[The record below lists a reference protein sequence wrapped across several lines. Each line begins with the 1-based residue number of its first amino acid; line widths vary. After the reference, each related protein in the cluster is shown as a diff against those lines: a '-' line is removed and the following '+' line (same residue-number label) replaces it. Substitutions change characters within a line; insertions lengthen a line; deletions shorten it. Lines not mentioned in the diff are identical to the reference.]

1 MCSEGKE
8 VKRVEKNIVLE
19 ILSAFI
25 HNRKPYL
32 NCDVHEIKVFYT
44 FYFQNIL
51 PVLAYMDKKWDI
63 ISDEKLKQKL
73 TDCYYQTVAES
84 FKKVAMFEII
94 SQKLSENNIPH
105 MPVKGWYLRTL
116 YPVPE
121 LRTFGDIDILI
132 RKQDREK
139 TDKIFIQNGYNVK
152 ENWEPTYSYYND
164 SSRCEVHTE
173 LMDSDLGKGEQVISF
188 FSDALETAEKDT
200 GERLSPQ
207 KDIHLMYLFCH
218 LAKHLYK
225 GGAGIRMYMDIA
237 LFIKANSDTLSFEK
251 IYEDFKKLHLEQFFK
266 TVTLACCEW
275 FQIELPFEIK
285 SNSTET
291 LKRYTF
297 DADLFGKTRDKSV
310 ISIRNNEDGSKA
322 SVFRDTL
329 FPSTQKIEERYKFIK
344 GRKYLLPVAWV
355 ARGFVNLKR
364 IPKKLKYIKR
374 VSNTDMNQVSEYDEF
389 ISEIGL

>member
-1 MCSEGKE
+1 MSEN
-8 VKRVEKNIVLE
+8 VILE

-25 HNRKPYL
+25 HNREPYL
-32 NCDVHEIKVFYT
+32 NCDVQEGKVFYA
-44 FYFQNIL
+44 FYFQNML

-63 ISDEKLKQKL
+63 IKDEKIKRRL
-73 TDCYYQTVAES
+73 TDCYYQTVAEN
-84 FKKVAMFEII
+84 FKKIAVFEIM

-116 YPVPE
+116 YPVSE

-139 TDKIFIQNGYNVK
+139 VDKIFIQNGYKVK

-164 SSRCEVHTE
+164 LSRCEVHTE

-200 GERLSPQ
+200 CERLSPQ
-207 KDIHLMYLFCH
+207 KDIHFIYLFCH

-225 GGAGIRMYMDIA
+225 GGAGLRMYLDIA
-237 LFIKANSDTLSFEK
+237 LFIKANSDALNFEK

-275 FQIELPFEIK
+275 FQIELPFEINDIK
-285 SNSTET
+285 PNSTEI
-291 LKRYTF
+291 LKKYTF
-297 DADLFGKTRDKSV
+297 GADLFGKARDKSV
-310 ISIRNNEDGSKA
+310 ISIRNNEYGSKVGA
-322 SVFRDTL
+322 LRETL

-355 ARGFVNLKR
+355 ARGFVNLKD
-364 IPKKLKYIKR
+364 IPEKLKYIKR
-374 VSNTDMNQVSEYDEF
+374 VSNTDMNLVSEYDGF

>member
-1 MCSEGKE
+1 MSE
-8 VKRVEKNIVLE
+8 NIILE

-32 NCDVHEIKVFYT
+32 NSDVQEIKVFYT

-63 ISDEKLKQKL
+63 IKDEKIKRKL
-73 TDCYYQTVAES
+73 TDCYYQTVAEN
-84 FKKVAMFEII
+84 FKKVAMFEIM
-94 SQKLSENNIPH
+94 SQKLSDNNIPH

-132 RKQDREK
+132 SKQDRK
-139 TDKIFIQNGYNVK
+139 KADKIFTQNGYNVK

-164 SSRCEVHTE
+164 LSRCEVHTE
-173 LMDSDLGKGEQVISF
+173 LMDSDLGKGEQVVSF
-188 FSDALETAEKDT
+188 FSDALETAEKEV

-207 KDIHLMYLFCH
+207 KDIHLIYLFCH

-237 LFIKANSDTLSFEK
+237 LFIKANGDVLNFEK
-251 IYEDFKKLHLEQFFK
+251 IYEDFKNLHLEQFFK
-266 TVTLACCEW
+266 TVIVACSEW
-275 FQIELPFEIK
+275 FQIELPFEINDIK
-285 SNSTET
+285 PGSTEV
-291 LKRYTF
+291 LKSYTF
-297 DADLFGKTRDKSV
+297 SADLFGKTRDKSI
-310 ISIRNNEDGSKA
+310 ISIRNDESGSKV
-322 SVFRDTL
+322 SVLKDTL
-329 FPSTQKIEERYKFIK
+329 FPSTQKIEQRYKFIK

-355 ARGFVNLKR
+355 ARGFVNLKE
-364 IPKKLKYIKR
+364 IPQKLRYIKK
-374 VSNTDMNQVSEYDEF
+374 VSNTDMNLVSEYDEF

>member
-1 MCSEGKE
+1 MSEN
-8 VKRVEKNIVLE
+8 VILE

-25 HNRKPYL
+25 HNREPYL
-32 NCDVHEIKVFYT
+32 NCDVQEGKVFYT
-44 FYFQNIL
+44 FYFQNML

-63 ISDEKLKQKL
+63 IKDEKIKRRL
-73 TDCYYQTVAES
+73 TDCYYQTVAEN
-84 FKKVAMFEII
+84 FKKIAMFEIM

-116 YPVPE
+116 YPVSE

-139 TDKIFIQNGYNVK
+139 ADRIFTQNGYKVK

-164 SSRCEVHTE
+164 LSRCEVHTE

-200 GERLSPQ
+200 CERLSPQ
-207 KDIHLMYLFCH
+207 KDIHFIYLFCH

-237 LFIKANSDTLSFEK
+237 LFIKANSDALNFEK

-275 FQIELPFEIK
+275 FQIELPFEINDIK
-285 SNSTET
+285 PNSTEI
-291 LKRYTF
+291 LKKYTF
-297 DADLFGKTRDKSV
+297 GADLFGKARDKSV
-310 ISIRNNEDGSKA
+310 ISIRNNEYGSKVGA
-322 SVFRDTL
+322 LRETL

-355 ARGFVNLKR
+355 ARGFVNLKE
-364 IPKKLKYIKR
+364 IPEKLKYIKR
-374 VSNTDMNQVSEYDEF
+374 VSNTDMNLVSEYDGF

>member
-1 MCSEGKE
+1 MEE
-8 VKRVEKNIVLE
+8 NIILE

-25 HNRKPYL
+25 HNREPHL
-32 NCDVHEIKVFYT
+32 DCDVQELKVFYT

-63 ISDEKLKQKL
+63 IKDEGIKRKL
-73 TDCYYQTVAES
+73 TDCYYQTVAEN
-84 FKKVAMFEII
+84 FKKVAMFEFM

-139 TDKIFIQNGYNVK
+139 ADKIFIQNGYNVK

-164 SSRCEVHTE
+164 LSRCEVHTE

-188 FSDALETAEKDT
+188 FSDALERAETDT

-207 KDIHLMYLFCH
+207 KDTHLIYLFCH

-237 LFIKANSDTLSFEK
+237 LFIKANRDALSFEK
-251 IYEDFKKLHLEQFFK
+251 MYEDFKKLHLEQFFE

-275 FQIELPFEIK
+275 FQIELPFEINDIK
-285 SNSTET
+285 SNSTEI
-291 LKRYTF
+291 LKEYTF
-297 DADLFGKTRDKSV
+297 SADLFGKTRDKSV
-310 ISIRNNEDGSKA
+310 ISIRNNEYGSKA
-322 SVFRDTL
+322 SVLRETL

-355 ARGFVNLKR
+355 ARGFVNLKE
-364 IPKKLKYIKR
+364 IPKKLKYVKN
-374 VSNTDMNQVSEYDEF
+374 VSKTDMNLVSEYDEF
-389 ISEIGL
+389 ISGIGL

>member
-1 MCSEGKE
+1 MEE
-8 VKRVEKNIVLE
+8 NIILE

-25 HNRKPYL
+25 HNREPYL
-32 NCDVHEIKVFYT
+32 NCDMQEDKVFYT
-44 FYFQNIL
+44 FYFQNML

-63 ISDEKLKQKL
+63 IKNENIKRKL
-73 TDCYYQTVAES
+73 TECYYQTIAEN
-84 FKKVAMFEII
+84 FKKVAMFEIV

-105 MPVKGWYLRTL
+105 MPVKGWYLRTF

-139 TDKIFIQNGYNVK
+139 ADKIFIQSGYNVK

-164 SSRCEVHTE
+164 LSRCEVHTE

-188 FSDALETAEKDT
+188 FYDALETAEKDT

-207 KDIHLMYLFCH
+207 KDIHLIYLFCH

-237 LFIKANSDTLSFEK
+237 LFIKANSDVLSFEK

-266 TVTLACCEW
+266 TVTFACCEW
-275 FQIELPFEIK
+275 FQIEPPFEINDIK
-285 SNSTET
+285 SNSTEI
-291 LKRYTF
+291 LKEYTF
-297 DADLFGKTRDKSV
+297 GADLFGKSRDKAV
-310 ISIRNNEDGSKA
+310 ISIRNNEYGSKA
-322 SVFRDTL
+322 SVWRDAL
-329 FPSTQKIEERYKFIK
+329 FPGTQKIQERYKFIK

-355 ARGFVNLKR
+355 ARGFVNLKE

-374 VSNTDMNQVSEYDEF
+374 VSNTDMTQVGEYDEF

>member
-1 MCSEGKE
+1 MEE
-8 VKRVEKNIVLE
+8 NIILE

-25 HNRKPYL
+25 HNREPHL
-32 NCDVHEIKVFYT
+32 NCDVQELKVFYT

-63 ISDEKLKQKL
+63 IKDEGIKQKL
-73 TDCYYQTVAES
+73 TDCYYQTVAEN
-84 FKKVAMFEII
+84 FKKVAMFEFM

-116 YPVPE
+116 YPIPE

-139 TDKIFIQNGYNVK
+139 ADKIFIQNGYNVK

-164 SSRCEVHTE
+164 LSRCEVHTE
-173 LMDSDLGKGEQVISF
+173 LMDSDLGKGKQVISF
-188 FSDALETAEKDT
+188 FSDAMERAEKDT

-207 KDIHLMYLFCH
+207 KDTHLIYLFCH

-237 LFIKANSDTLSFEK
+237 LFIKANRDALNFEK
-251 IYEDFKKLHLEQFFK
+251 MYEDFKKLHLEQFFE

-275 FQIELPFEIK
+275 FQIELPFEINDIK
-285 SNSTET
+285 SNSTEI
-291 LKRYTF
+291 LKEYTF
-297 DADLFGKTRDKSV
+297 SADLFGKTRDKSV
-310 ISIRNNEDGSKA
+310 ISIRNNEYGSKA
-322 SVFRDTL
+322 SVLRETL

-355 ARGFVNLKR
+355 ARGFVNLKE
-364 IPKKLKYIKR
+364 IPKKLKYVKR
-374 VSNTDMNQVSEYDEF
+374 VSNTDMNLVSEYDEF
-389 ISEIGL
+389 ISGIGL

>member
-1 MCSEGKE
+1 MEE
-8 VKRVEKNIVLE
+8 NIILE

-25 HNRKPYL
+25 HNREPHL
-32 NCDVHEIKVFYT
+32 NCDVQELKVFYT

-63 ISDEKLKQKL
+63 IKDEGIKRKL
-73 TDCYYQTVAES
+73 TDCYYQTVAEN

-139 TDKIFIQNGYNVK
+139 ADKIFIQNGYNVK

-164 SSRCEVHTE
+164 LSRCEVHTE

-188 FSDALETAEKDT
+188 FSDALERAEKDT

-207 KDIHLMYLFCH
+207 KDTHLIYLFCH

-237 LFIKANSDTLSFEK
+237 LFIKANRDALNFEK
-251 IYEDFKKLHLEQFFK
+251 MYEDFKKLHLEQFFE

-275 FQIELPFEIK
+275 FQIELPFEINDIK
-285 SNSTET
+285 SNSTEI
-291 LKRYTF
+291 LKEYTF
-297 DADLFGKTRDKSV
+297 SADLFGKTRDKSV
-310 ISIRNNEDGSKA
+310 ISIRNNEYGSKA
-322 SVFRDTL
+322 SVLRETL

-355 ARGFVNLKR
+355 ARGFVNLKE
-364 IPKKLKYIKR
+364 IPKKLKYVKR
-374 VSNTDMNQVSEYDEF
+374 VSNTDMNLVSEYDEF
-389 ISEIGL
+389 ISGIGL

>member
-1 MCSEGKE
+1 MSEN
-8 VKRVEKNIVLE
+8 VILE

-25 HNRKPYL
+25 HNREPYL
-32 NCDVHEIKVFYT
+32 NCDVQEGKVFYA
-44 FYFQNIL
+44 FYFQNML

-63 ISDEKLKQKL
+63 IKDEKIKRRL
-73 TDCYYQTVAES
+73 TDCYYQTVAEN
-84 FKKVAMFEII
+84 FKKITMFEIM

-116 YPVPE
+116 YPVSE

-139 TDKIFIQNGYNVK
+139 VDKIFIQNGYKVK

-164 SSRCEVHTE
+164 LSRCEVHTE

-200 GERLSPQ
+200 CERLSPQ
-207 KDIHLMYLFCH
+207 KDIHFIYLFCH

-237 LFIKANSDTLSFEK
+237 LFIKANSDALNFEK

-275 FQIELPFEIK
+275 FQIELPFEINDIK
-285 SNSTET
+285 PNSTEI
-291 LKRYTF
+291 LKKYTF
-297 DADLFGKTRDKSV
+297 GADLFGKARDKSV
-310 ISIRNNEDGSKA
+310 ISIRNNEYGSKVGA
-322 SVFRDTL
+322 LRETL
-329 FPSTQKIEERYKFIK
+329 FPSTQKIEKRYKFIK

-355 ARGFVNLKR
+355 ARGFVNLKE
-364 IPKKLKYIKR
+364 IPEKFKYIKR
-374 VSNTDMNQVSEYDEF
+374 VSNTDMNLVSEYDGF

>member
-1 MCSEGKE
+1 MSEN
-8 VKRVEKNIVLE
+8 VILE

-25 HNRKPYL
+25 HNREPYL
-32 NCDVHEIKVFYT
+32 NCDVQEGKVFYA
-44 FYFQNIL
+44 FYFQNML

-63 ISDEKLKQKL
+63 IKDEKIKRRL
-73 TDCYYQTVAES
+73 TDCYYQTVAEN
-84 FKKVAMFEII
+84 FKKIAMFEIM

-116 YPVPE
+116 YPVSE

-139 TDKIFIQNGYNVK
+139 VDKIFIQNGYKVK

-164 SSRCEVHTE
+164 LSRCEVHTE

-200 GERLSPQ
+200 CERLSPQ
-207 KDIHLMYLFCH
+207 KDIHFIYLFCH

-237 LFIKANSDTLSFEK
+237 LFIKANSDALNFEK

-275 FQIELPFEIK
+275 FQIELPFEINDIK
-285 SNSTET
+285 PNSTEI
-291 LKRYTF
+291 LKKYTF
-297 DADLFGKTRDKSV
+297 GADLFGKARDKSV
-310 ISIRNNEDGSKA
+310 ISIRNNEYGSKVGA
-322 SVFRDTL
+322 LRETL

-355 ARGFVNLKR
+355 ARGFVNLKD
-364 IPKKLKYIKR
+364 IPEKLKYIKR
-374 VSNTDMNQVSEYDEF
+374 VSNTDMNLVSEYDGF